1 MAGRLPLTQLRA
13 FEAACRLGSFA
24 AAAQELAV
32 TPSAVSH
39 AIRELERMLG
49 TVLFQRSPRKV
60 EPTPEG
66 RTLYQ
71 HVTRGFDQLQRG
83 LQEITTAGPARIRV
97 HCAPSFA
104 AQWLSPRLGRFLG
117 LYPAVELKLSASPDY
132 PLFPSEEYDLS
143 IVYGEP
149 RQTDVV
155 AIPLGQETVCPL
167 CTPGIASRV
176 TAIDDLLSVP
186 LVRSDHNRVTWP
198 MWFDANSAIAATP
211 AGPRFDRSFMA
222 IAAAVNGV
230 GVVLESTRLA
240 ERELQSGQL
249 VAPLE
254 GRSQSLRHVAHW
266 MVWPKGAERKHAFRC
281 FVTWLVGELGIP
293 SVEFDTVTAGYRSP
307 PG

>member
-24 AAAQELAV
+24 AAAQEMAV

-49 TVLFQRSPRKV
+49 AVLFQRSPRKI

-71 HVTRGFDQLQRG
+71 HVTRGFEQLQRG

-117 LYPAVELKLSASPDY
+117 LFPAVELKLSASPDY

-149 RQTDVV
+149 RQSDVV
-155 AIPLGQETVCPL
+155 AIPLGEETVCPL
-167 CTPGIASRV
+167 CAPHIASRV

-198 MWFDANSAIAATP
+198 LWFDANSSIAATP

-281 FVTWLVGELGIP
+281 FATWLVEELGAPKIDFGN
-293 SVEFDTVTAGYRSP
+293 SSAGYRRP

>member
-39 AIRELERMLG
+39 AIRDLERMLG
-49 TVLFQRSPRKV
+49 TVLFQRSPRKI

-149 RQTDVV
+149 RQTDMV

-176 TAIDDLLSVP
+176 TVIDDLLSVP

-198 MWFDANSAIAATP
+198 MWFDANSAISATP

-266 MVWPKGAERKHAFRC
+266 MVWPKGVERKQAFRS
-281 FVTWLVGELGIP
+281 FVSWLVDELGIP
-293 SVEFDTVTAGYRSP
+293 SVDFDAVTAGYRPP